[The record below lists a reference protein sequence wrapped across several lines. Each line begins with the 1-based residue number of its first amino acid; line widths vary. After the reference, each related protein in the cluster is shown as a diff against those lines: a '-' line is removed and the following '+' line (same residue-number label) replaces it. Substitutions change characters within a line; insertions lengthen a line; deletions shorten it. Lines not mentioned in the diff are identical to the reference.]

1 MYTKGYD
8 FGHFLAM
15 SIPVAIIEVVVRL
28 FYFAKRLHEGY
39 SFLDALPI
47 NIPGKSRKNKA
58 ANHAFHRSYHSDGS
72 QMQGKFIL
80 RPNPLG
86 INLPQWLWFIKNSYH
101 QLKWAVWIKE
111 NERLK
116 LVQETLDDDWQHVND
131 LLLENFDVVAS

>member
-47 NIPGKSRKNKA
+47 NIPGKSRKPKLQTMLFTAHTIATA
-58 ANHAFHRSYHSDGS
+58 ANA
-72 QMQGKFIL
+72 GKVYFAAQSAW
-80 RPNPLG
+80 N
-86 INLPQWLWFIKNSYH
+86 
-101 QLKWAVWIKE
+101 
-111 NERLK
+111 
-116 LVQETLDDDWQHVND
+116 
-131 LLLENFDVVAS
+131 